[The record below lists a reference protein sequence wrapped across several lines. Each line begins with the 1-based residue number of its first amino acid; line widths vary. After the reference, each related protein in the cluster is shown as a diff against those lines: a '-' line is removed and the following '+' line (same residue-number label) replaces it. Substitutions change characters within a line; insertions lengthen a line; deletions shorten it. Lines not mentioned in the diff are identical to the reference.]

1 MHLIVTSSLGNCS
14 SCTGICYLGN
24 PLHCNRIG
32 CLGNLPSCTV
42 ERDFCHRSVVWD
54 HDYHVTIQVYPDWI
68 LDDQGN
74 HAWNHSAEGMSST
87 ERAAHSW
94 RECRDE
100 KDPLCENWQKKRE
113 KAVIKMPRLKEN
125 NVYRFLQMR
134 YQKFLDYTRSRSLQT
149 TTSSLELAFHEEV
162 LLARHAILPNAWR
175 TAKFVCVGGYN
186 RVACWKLQS
195 LDSGMQCKVRERGKK
210 GEREAVFSCSYLLC
224 AVHTIS
230 SPGTGCLTQ
239 GFSLF
244 FGKKHWGRDY
254 TQTWGPGLCFTSTY
268 SLSLFFVWKKDL
280 FITCMSKKKV
290 ESMTQSHH
298 QVPLQNNT

>member
-1 MHLIVTSSLGNCS
+1 MTSVDSYRESTEIDSTQVLESMHLIVTSSLGNCS

-100 KDPLCENWQKKRE
+100 KYPLCEN
-113 KAVIKMPRLKEN
+113 
-125 NVYRFLQMR
+125 
-134 YQKFLDYTRSRSLQT
+134 
-149 TTSSLELAFHEEV
+149 
-162 LLARHAILPNAWR
+162 
-175 TAKFVCVGGYN
+175 
-186 RVACWKLQS
+186 
-195 LDSGMQCKVRERGKK
+195 
-210 GEREAVFSCSYLLC
+210 
-224 AVHTIS
+224 
-230 SPGTGCLTQ
+230 
-239 GFSLF
+239 
-244 FGKKHWGRDY
+244 
-254 TQTWGPGLCFTSTY
+254 
-268 SLSLFFVWKKDL
+268 
-280 FITCMSKKKV
+280 
-290 ESMTQSHH
+290 
-298 QVPLQNNT
+298 